1 MVSLE
6 CSCGPACHPQTG
18 PGEQAQAASFFEPGK
33 RIYACGLTLL
43 QGTLS
48 DRVESKPRLP
58 AQSAPGIRSTSVCI
72 FMTLL
77 STKTQEN

>member
-18 PGEQAQAASFFEPGK
+18 PGEQAQAASSFEPEK
-33 RIYACGLTLL
+33 RMYARGLTLL

-48 DRVESKPRLP
+48 DRVESKSRLP
-58 AQSAPGIRSTSVCI
+58 AQSAPGI
-72 FMTLL
+72 
-77 STKTQEN
+77 